1 MNEMLKKYLKTSLT
15 LGLIAGGSAL
25 LIGGTNALTA
35 PRIEANTKKKLLSS
49 LSTCFGSSITIEDPE
64 NPKDWTKEKPAP
76 QFVNASWKATKDGAS
91 VGTLFRARGID
102 SAGYGYITILVG
114 VYDDKSITNITV
126 LENGN
131 TKPAEFEAYIRSYN
145 RAEPS
150 GKEGALEAVGQTG
163 ATFSSTLTMNM
174 VKEAIQLSSG
184 SLSYTEDIS
193 KDGLTAFSAKA
204 NMYQTMDL
212 SSYQLRHVRK
222 GYIASLDTFQN
233 VVGELFYTDSE
244 NNSPTQGMYVGIDKN
259 GTLGDAAIYD
269 ANVLPEVSDFVTS
282 FNAASDKE
290 AYLSN
295 LGSSDF
301 DGATG
306 ATGADALFGSNDEE
320 NTISPITASLRDS
333 VLEALSVTRGTAAQD
348 KRFAA
353 FESGEV
359 NAFDAL
365 TANGTYIRELFA
377 AKKGEVKVGY
387 VYHLAGLSERYS
399 TPFEI
404 YFGIY
409 QDGGLGRISII
420 KNGQTGGADVGMDAF
435 VSSWNKSDKVARLE
449 MVDKVNGAGATY
461 GSALLTS
468 ELKEATEDQKGR

>member
-244 NNSPTQGMYVGIDKN
+244 NDSPTQGMYVGIDKN
-259 GTLGDAAIYD
+259 GTIGDAAIYD

-468 ELKEATEDQKGR
+468 ELKEAIEDQKGR